1 MWDAKRSWDKWGW
14 QKEFYETEGKNQWS
28 WLDFS
33 QGQSALV
40 ERPKGNRDSPVGF
53 SSQEAINEERH
64 PLHYTALR

>member
-1 MWDAKRSWDKWGW
+1 MWDAKRSWDKWGGRRNSMK
-14 QKEFYETEGKNQWS
+14 QREKNQWN

-64 PLHYTALR
+64 PLRYTALR